1 MAARA
6 RPPAS
11 WDAIVIL
18 LANLQIKG
26 LPDNV
31 HEELRR
37 RARMEGLTVRA
48 YVERLIAAD
57 QALPPPSEWFARIR
71 SRRPVDI
78 GGPVADLVQ
87 KDRRGRTPAPPAPRS
102 K

>member
-1 MAARA
+1 M
-6 RPPAS
+6 
-11 WDAIVIL
+11 
-18 LANLQIKG
+18 ANLQIKG
-26 LPDNV
+26 LPDDV

-37 RARMEGLTVRA
+37 RARMEGVTVRA

-71 SRRPVDI
+71 LRRPVDI
-78 GGPVADLVQ
+78 GGPVVDLVQ
-87 KDRRGRTPAPPAPRS
+87 KDRDERTPTRPGPRS